1 MWLNHHRIFEPARR
15 VDGTVLVLNL
25 NLLLWAVLIPF
36 PTAVVADFLRDG
48 GSDAKTAVALYGGVI
63 LLAAIA
69 FTALFIGITRP
80 SIVEE
85 LPAPDVVR
93 AARLR
98 FGVGVGF
105 YGVAFA
111 LSWVSPALALAVHG
125 AMAAYYLTQQSSRLN
140 SQ

>member
-1 MWLNHHRIFEPARR
+1 MGGAHPVPDRGRR
-15 VDGTVLVLNL
+15 R
-25 NLLLWAVLIPF
+25 F
-36 PTAVVADFLRDG
+36 PTRTG

-125 AMAAYYLTQQSSRLN
+125 AMAAYYLTEQSSRPHFE
-140 SQ
+140 

>member
-1 MWLNHHRIFEPARR
+1 MEAEKSLVAR
-15 VDGTVLVLNL
+15 
-25 NLLLWAVLIPF
+25 
-36 PTAVVADFLRDG
+36 
-48 GSDAKTAVALYGGVI
+48 
-63 LLAAIA
+63 AAAGDEAA
-69 FTALFIGITRP
+69 FTALFVGITRP

-125 AMAAYYLTQQSSRLN
+125 TMAAYYLTEQSSRLN